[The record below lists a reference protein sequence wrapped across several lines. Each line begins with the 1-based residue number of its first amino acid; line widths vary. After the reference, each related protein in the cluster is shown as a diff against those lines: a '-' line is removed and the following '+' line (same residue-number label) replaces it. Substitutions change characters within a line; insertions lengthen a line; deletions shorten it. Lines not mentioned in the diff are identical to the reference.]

1 MLSIKDRPRL
11 IQRINSI
18 LADVSAKTLKE
29 VGLCRATTTLL
40 KSIVCFADKQDIHA
54 KIHASQQTLCQRTGY
69 GRTTISKA
77 FNRLVDLGMIEREQQ
92 RKIGHDTWSSPAFW
106 LTPKFVEWLSAM
118 CSLFAHS
125 LSSCAKKN
133 IKEIKPVADSS
144 VAVATK
150 PQRWQTR
157 HGLYIKAV
165 DGVDMAQV
173 VDALNQMSK
182 AQALKVLKT
191 ASVAKV
197 NIQQAIGYITH
208 LKTKV
213 GNWYCY
219 LLKALETP
227 QDYAAIVAKQAQKQE
242 KRENVE
248 KLQEWLKANNG
259 KCVNVGGARFKIDNG
274 ALVDGA
280 RVIVIN
286 QRSAEG
292 WAGRLAAG
300 KMVIVDDVAP
310 VVRDAEP
317 QPQTARKGSMES
329 ARSAIAGALNILKTK
344 KILRIN

>member
-18 LADVSAKTLKE
+18 LADVPAKNLKE
-29 VGLCRATTTLL
+29 VGLCRAATTLL

-54 KIHASQQTLCQRTGY
+54 RIHASQQTLCQRTGY
-69 GRTTISKA
+69 GRTTVSKA
-77 FNRLVDLGMIEREQQ
+77 FNRLVELGLIEREQQ
-92 RKIGHDTWSSPAFW
+92 RKIGNDTWSSPAFW
-106 LTPKFVEWLSAM
+106 LTTKFVDLLGAM
-118 CSLFAHS
+118 CSLFEHS
-125 LSSCAKKN
+125 LSSCTKKN
-133 IKEIKPVADSS
+133 IKEIKPVADSP

-165 DGVDMAQV
+165 EGVDMQQV
-173 VDALNQMSK
+173 ISVLDQMSK
-182 AQALKVLKT
+182 SQVLKVLKT
-191 ASVAKV
+191 ASAANV

-213 GNWYCY
+213 GNWYRY
-219 LLKALETP
+219 LLKSLETP

-242 KRENVE
+242 KQKKAE

-259 KCVNVGGARFKIDNG
+259 KVVDVGGTRFKIDNG
-274 ALVDGA
+274 ALVNGA

-310 VVRDAEP
+310 VVRDTEP
-317 QPQTARKGSMES
+317 QPQPARKGSL
-329 ARSAIAGALNILKTK
+329 AAAKAAIADAFNLLK
-344 KILRIN
+344 RR

>member
-18 LADVSAKTLKE
+18 LADVPAKILKE
-29 VGLCRATTTLL
+29 IGLCRATAALL
-40 KSIVCFADKQDIHA
+40 KSIVCFADKQDIHK
-54 KIHASQQTLCQRTGY
+54 KIQINQQTLCERTGY
-69 GRTTISKA
+69 GRTTISQS
-77 FNRLVDLGMIEREQQ
+77 FNRLIDLGFIEREQQ

-125 LSSCAKKN
+125 LSSRTEKN
-133 IKEIKPVADSS
+133 IKEIKPAADLS
-144 VAVATK
+144 VAVATAK

-165 DGVDMAQV
+165 DGVEMAQV
-173 VDALNQMSK
+173 VDVLNQMSK

-227 QDYAAIVAKQAQKQE
+227 QDYAAIVAKQVEKQE
-242 KRENVE
+242 KRKKGE

-259 KCVNVGGARFKIDNG
+259 KVVDVGGTRFKIDNG

-310 VVRDAEP
+310 VVRDTEP
-317 QPQTARKGSMES
+317 QPQPARKGSL
-329 ARSAIAGALNILKTK
+329 AAAKAAIADAFNLLK
-344 KILRIN
+344 RR

>member
-18 LADVSAKTLKE
+18 LADVPAKTLKE

-40 KSIVCFADKQDIHA
+40 KSIVCFANKQDIHK
-54 KIHASQQTLCQRTGY
+54 KIQINQQTLCERTGY
-69 GRTTISKA
+69 GRTTVSKA

-125 LSSCAKKN
+125 LSSRTEKN

-165 DGVDMAQV
+165 DGVEMAQV
-173 VDALNQMSK
+173 VDVLNQMSK
-182 AQALKVLKT
+182 AQALKILKT

-242 KRENVE
+242 KREKVE

-259 KCVNVGGARFKIDNG
+259 KCVDVGGARFKIDSG
-274 ALVDGA
+274 ALVNGA
-280 RVIVIN
+280 RVVVIN

-292 WAGRLAAG
+292 WAARLEAGKLAIVEDISPVTPAIEPTPARKTNLAAA
-300 KMVIVDDVAP
+300 KA
-310 VVRDAEP
+310 
-317 QPQTARKGSMES
+317 
-329 ARSAIAGALNILKTK
+329 AIAAAFGLLKG
-344 KILRIN
+344 R

>member
-1 MLSIKDRPRL
+1 MFPVKDRPRL

-18 LADVSAKTLKE
+18 LADVPAKTLKE
-29 VGLCRATTTLL
+29 VGLCRAATTLL
-40 KSIVCFADKQDIHA
+40 KSIVCFANKQDIHA
-54 KIHASQQTLCQRTGY
+54 KIHVNQHTLCQRTGY
-69 GRTTISKA
+69 GRTTVSKA
-77 FNRLVDLGMIEREQQ
+77 FNRLVELGLIEREQQ

-106 LTPKFVEWLSAM
+106 LTTKFVDLLGAM
-118 CSLFAHS
+118 CSLFEHS
-125 LSSCAKKN
+125 LSSCTKKN
-133 IKEIKPVADSS
+133 VREIKPAADLS
-144 VAVATK
+144 VAVATAK

-165 DGVDMAQV
+165 EGVDMQQV
-173 VDALNQMSK
+173 ISVLDQMSK
-182 AQALKVLKT
+182 SQVLKVLKT
-191 ASVAKV
+191 ASAANV

-213 GNWYCY
+213 GNWYRY
-219 LLKALETP
+219 LLKSLETP

-242 KRENVE
+242 KQKKAE

-259 KCVNVGGARFKIDNG
+259 KVVDVGGTRFKIDNG
-274 ALVDGA
+274 ALVNGA

-317 QPQTARKGSMES
+317 QPQPQPVRKGSL
-329 ARSAIAGALNILKTK
+329 AAAKAAIAAAFGLLKG
-344 KILRIN
+344 R